1 MNMSL
6 PEENTEAEEAVSET
20 ASDETKVDSEE
31 NETPEEASE
40 STEVESEPELSPLE
54 QKTQEV
60 AKLKD
65 RLLRTAA
72 DFDNYRKRARRDVTD
87 AEKQTKSRTIMA
99 LLPVIDDLH
108 RALQSAE
115 KATDIES
122 VTTGVK
128 MVLRSFDDVAE
139 KLELKRVE
147 TEGAVFDPT
156 VHDAVQQIATDE
168 QAPGTIVAEI
178 TGGYLLGERLL
189 RPAMVVVAKPTEK
202 EPEES

>member
-1 MNMSL
+1 MSL